1 MTFPPFGLKIFE
13 KPATAV
19 SYLQSFCALKRCK
32 DNRTGENYY
41 RVVDYRS
48 QKYLGKDPVGI
59 PHVISKFTL
68 AGSVMKLK

>member
-1 MTFPPFGLKIFE
+1 MHMTI
-13 KPATAV
+13 
-19 SYLQSFCALKRCK
+19 KRCK

-41 RVVDYRS
+41 RVVDYQS